1 MTPAQEILKQLGG
14 NKFIAMTGA
23 SIFSDNNGNTLV
35 TKFKG
40 SKIANIMYI
49 TYNSLDLYNVKI
61 CKYRKLEVK
70 TVKEVENVYCDMLQ
84 SIFTR
89 TTGLNITL

>member
-1 MTPAQEILKQLGG
+1 MNVANQILQQLGG

-23 SIFSDNNGNTLV
+23 SCYSDGNTLI

-49 TYNSLDLYNVKI
+49 TLNSSNLYDVKI
-61 CKYRKLEVK
+61 CKYRGMDVK
-70 TVKEVENVYCDMLQ
+70 TIKEVNGAYNDMLK
-84 SIFTR
+84 SIFEN
-89 TTGLNITL
+89 TTQLRNSL

>member
-1 MTPAQEILKQLGG
+1 MNVANQILQQLGG

-23 SIFSDNNGNTLV
+23 SCFSDGNTLI

-49 TYNSLDLYNVKI
+49 TLNSNDLYDIKI
-61 CKYRKLEVK
+61 CKFRGMDVK
-70 TVKEVENVYCDMLQ
+70 TIKEVNGAYNDMLKP
-84 SIFTR
+84 IFENTTQLR
-89 TTGLNITL
+89 TSL